1 MKIDSPKLPLPLA
14 ALLLAL
20 LPGGLYVSTLVAQN
34 QSPIVEAAPGEPPA
48 SDAPAD
54 EASAGTDEQVE
65 VVIPDTGGALRRQ
78 LDLLLPSD
86 RTPVDGVPA
95 SRSLPGRS
103 RSEYIPSARAEP
115 VPANP
120 FAGKVVL
127 LETFD
132 TVYPPYEDVQI
143 QTFAGHSFFV
153 VDGIENGQ
161 PTYQLWLAV
170 GSVQSVRL
178 FDRMR
183 DAEQFLRTGRV
194 GR

>member
-1 MKIDSPKLPLPLA
+1 MKADSPKLPLPLV
-14 ALLLAL
+14 ALLL
-20 LPGGLYVSTLVAQN
+20 GGLYVSTLVAQN
-34 QSPIVEAAPGEPPA
+34 QPPTRETRPSEPPA
-48 SDAPAD
+48 SEAAAD
-54 EASAGTDEQVE
+54 EDSAGTDEQVE
-65 VVIPDTGGALRRQ
+65 VVIPDTGGVLRRQ
-78 LDLLLPSD
+78 LDLILPSD
-86 RTPVDGVPA
+86 RAPVDDVP
-95 SRSLPGRS
+95 SGRTLPGGTQLGNL
-103 RSEYIPSARAEP
+103 PSVRAEP

-132 TVYPPYEDVQI
+132 TVYPPYENVEI

-153 VDGIENGQ
+153 IDGIENDQ

-183 DAEQFLRTGRV
+183 EAEQFLRTGRV